1 MLFAKLDT
9 KQCARLLPADRNP
22 VGKNIPYAL
31 ENNAFGKVWYFR
43 RRTRA
48 CLKDV
53 FHKMC
58 FTLYGVQ
65 IAGMIF
71 QTHSG
76 ARLQFEIYNYI
87 IIK

>member
-1 MLFAKLDT
+1 MQSWTQNSVHDFCLQIGTLSVKIS
-9 KQCARLLPADRNP
+9 RM
-22 VGKNIPYAL
+22 L